1 VKRFILAV
9 EGPNLEDF
17 EVVELPWP
25 PNVGEPIET
34 RYGTCIVTNVE
45 TMPDEGTYAGK
56 ISCRL
61 P

>member
-1 VKRFILAV
+1 MKRFILAV
-9 EGPNLEDF
+9 EGPNLQDI

-25 PNVGEPIET
+25 PKVGDPIET
-34 RYGTCIVTNVE
+34 RYGTCLVASVE
-45 TMPDEGTYAGK
+45 TMPDDATYAGK